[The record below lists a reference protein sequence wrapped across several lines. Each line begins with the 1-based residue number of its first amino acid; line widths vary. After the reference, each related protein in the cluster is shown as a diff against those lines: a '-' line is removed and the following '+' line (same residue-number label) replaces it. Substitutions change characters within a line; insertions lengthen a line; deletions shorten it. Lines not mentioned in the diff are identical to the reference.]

1 MSKPILAITMG
12 DPAGIGPEIIV
23 KALQHPEV
31 VDSATLLVIANESV
45 IRQEVQRPAFS
56 YPIRKITDIGPENL
70 KESTIYLIDP
80 TDYDLSSSIQGTPT
94 AIGGKAA
101 ANCIIRAVELALAKK
116 VDGIITAPISKEALH
131 MAGFFYP
138 GHTEFLAE
146 LTQTNN
152 FAMMLAAKSLRVVP
166 VTTHMALSSVPE
178 ALSKEKI
185 LSKIQV
191 LHDWLTRFVKVNP
204 RIAICA
210 LNPHAG
216 DGGIFGTEEAEKIKP
231 AISAANKEGIKAEGP
246 YPADALFSRMKKE
259 SYGAIVTMYHDQA
272 LIPLKMTAF
281 GEAVNIT
288 IGLPII
294 RTSVDHGTAYDIAGK
309 NQACPTSLIKA
320 IGLATRL
327 VRDGKKSK

>member
-1 MSKPILAITMG
+1 MG

-23 KALQHPEV
+23 KALQKPEV

-56 YPIRKITDIGPENL
+56 YPIRRVTDIDPDNL
-70 KESTIYLIDP
+70 EEETIYLIDP
-80 TDYDLSSSIQGTPT
+80 TDCDLSSPIQGTPT
-94 AIGGKAA
+94 AIGGRAA
-101 ANCIIRAVELALAKK
+101 ANCIMHAVELAVAKK

-146 LTQTNN
+146 LTRTKH
-152 FAMMLAAKSLRVVP
+152 FAMVLAAKSLRVVP
-166 VTTHMALSSVPE
+166 VTTHMALSAVPE

-191 LHDWLTRFVKVNP
+191 LHNWLTRFVKVNP

-216 DGGIFGTEEAEKIKP
+216 DGGIFGNEEADEIGP

-246 YPADALFSRMKKE
+246 YPADALFARIKKE
-259 SYGAIVTMYHDQA
+259 RYDAIVTMYHDQA
-272 LIPLKMTAF
+272 LIPLKMTAW

-294 RTSVDHGTAYDIAGK
+294 RTSVDHGTAYNIAGR
-309 NQACPTSLIKA
+309 NQANPNSLIKA
-320 IGLATRL
+320 IELASRL
-327 VRDGKKSK
+327 VRDEKQSK